1 MYKIQMM
8 TTMSLA
14 VLLTACAR
22 ATASDNSI
30 APASGSVTV
39 TGRVVS
45 STGTPIPDARV
56 YIPGA
61 GEATRTDAN
70 GNYNLTGVPDG
81 PQEVVV
87 RHRGY
92 APTRVDAKFSTKRS
106 DRERNH
112 IAVKL
117 LTQHE
122 AVAGANQQSRDSAGL
137 A

>member
-61 GEATRTDAN
+61 GEATPHRRKRELQPDRRAGRTPGSRRASPV
-70 GNYNLTGVPDG
+70 LCA
-81 PQEVVV
+81 VVS
-87 RHRGY
+87 RRK
-92 APTRVDAKFSTKRS
+92 AF
-106 DRERNH
+106 E
-112 IAVKL
+112 
-117 LTQHE
+117 E
-122 AVAGANQQSRDSAGL
+122 VAGTE
-137 A
+137 